1 MAIYNYKGID
11 RKGTEKSGTVNA
23 EGIAQAKQKVRAQG
37 IMLTSIKEQKS
48 KSGGGGG
55 FNITFGSGVSVEDLS
70 LMTRQ
75 LATLFKAKI
84 QVVESFTALIEQSD
98 NPKLRVILSEVRQKV
113 NEGSSLANAL
123 KDYPTVF
130 DNIYVNMVEA
140 GESSGTLDVV
150 LLRLAEFTESSVKL
164 KNKIKGAMM
173 YPIIMLLVGSVVLG
187 VILVLVIPKIT
198 KIFTSLKKELP
209 LPTQI
214 CIFLSDFLQNYW
226 WLVII
231 GGFFGVIAFKK
242 WIVSPKGKPVWDAF
256 VLKVPVF
263 GDLVMMINVSRFC
276 STLSTLLN
284 SGVPILASM
293 KIVKNLISNIHMQK
307 AIESSR
313 VNVSEGSTLAG
324 PLAESGYFPK
334 MVTHMI
340 SLGEKSG
347 ELEPM
352 LNIIS
357 DNYEDQVEA
366 KLGGLTSILEPIMM
380 VGMGGAVAFIVMSV
394 VVPMMEL
401 NSIK

>member
-48 KSGGGGG
+48 KSGGGG

-231 GGFFGVIAFKK
+231 GSIFGVIAFKK